1 MADLAARL
9 SAALEGR
16 YRVEREVGEGG
27 MATVFLAT
35 DIRHDRRVALKVI
48 RAEVAELLG
57 PERFLREIR
66 IAARLD
72 HPNILALYDSGD
84 AGGLLYYVMPYV
96 DGESLRDRMTREGQ
110 LPIGDALRLAAQ
122 VADALAYAH
131 KQGVVHR
138 DIKPENILLSGGH
151 AKLADFGIALAADPT
166 HAKLTQT
173 GLAIGCSHAGVA
185 RFTEAPVH
193 RFRGFEIIFNDEDP
207 HVSPLCSA
215 PDYPDIFNG
224 RKMVRPAR

>member
-48 RAEVAELLG
+48 RAEVAALLG

-72 HPNILALYDSGD
+72 HP
-84 AGGLLYYVMPYV
+84 
-96 DGESLRDRMTREGQ
+96 DR
-110 LPIGDALRLAAQ
+110 
-122 VADALAYAH
+122 
-131 KQGVVHR
+131 KSVV
-138 DIKPENILLSGGH
+138 
-151 AKLADFGIALAADPT
+151 
-166 HAKLTQT
+166 
-173 GLAIGCSHAGVA
+173 
-185 RFTEAPVH
+185 
-193 RFRGFEIIFNDEDP
+193 
-207 HVSPLCSA
+207 
-215 PDYPDIFNG
+215 
-224 RKMVRPAR
+224 

>member
-16 YRVEREVGEGG
+16 YRVEHEVGEGG

-48 RAEVAELLG
+48 RAEMAQLLG

-110 LPIGDALRLAAQ
+110 LPIGDALRLAGQ
-122 VADALAYAH
+122 DRPR
-131 KQGVVHR
+131 QGTAAPLDGAGRRGQSSSTRSRRHNQPRPHR
-138 DIKPENILLSGGH
+138 RHLRGDLPRSGGRRD
-151 AKLADFGIALAADPT
+151 LRGALRIVRGKPSFKID
-166 HAKLTQT
+166 
-173 GLAIGCSHAGVA
+173 
-185 RFTEAPVH
+185 TE
-193 RFRGFEIIFNDEDP
+193 RFEI
-207 HVSPLCSA
+207 
-215 PDYPDIFNG
+215 
-224 RKMVRPAR
+224 ARRL